1 MQLLQKLIKDQIMS
15 QFDLDVFVPITRPEP
30 EFGDYATPVAMQ
42 LAKILGQNPVE
53 IANQIKSSLEPN
65 LDIESVSVAG
75 PGFINISIKPAS
87 LKKYF
92 DVIWT
97 DNFGS
102 SDSGAGKTVVV
113 DFPSPNMA
121 KPYSVGHL
129 RPGNQGWAIK
139 RLMEQTGWKVIT
151 DNHLGDYGSPFG
163 IWVCGFLHFSSDEAL
178 NRDGIYEL
186 GRVYIEMKSALKK
199 EKENGESILA
209 DEVQSWLLKLENSD
223 EQALEYSKRFNEI
236 SLEHIHKVMARLNIR
251 TDYELGEA
259 FFAPK
264 AKQAIDNLVK
274 DNVATTNEDGSVI
287 VDLSDQGIDVPILL
301 KKSNGALLYAST
313 DLATLVYRQENWQ
326 PDRVIYCVGQEQQF
340 YFSQLFALAK
350 KIGLST
356 ELIHLWFGVIDQI
369 GPGGVREKMSS
380 RKGVVLMEELLDQA
394 EAKAREITEGRS
406 IGDEDIKTI
415 ALGAIKFSDFASD
428 RRTNILFEWKSIFAL
443 SGYSGPYVQYAG
455 VRLKKIID
463 NIKNDSNNID
473 GEYDYKAEKALI
485 IKLLDYPDTVE
496 LSARD
501 LEPHK
506 VAKYVYD
513 LAREVNRY
521 YETTRV
527 MESGPVEKAARL
539 DVLNKVYNVIKVGLD
554 ILGIQLPSE
563 M

>member
-1 MQLLQKLIKDQIMS
+1 MQLLQQLIKDQIKNH
-15 QFDLDVFVPITRPEP
+15 FNVDLNVVISRPEP

-42 LAKILGQNPVE
+42 LAKTLGQNPLE
-53 IANQIKSSLEPN
+53 IANQIKSSLENNP
-65 LDIESVSVAG
+65 DVESVSVAG

-87 LKKYF
+87 LKKYL
-92 DVIWT
+92 DEIWT

-102 SDSGAGKTVVV
+102 SDNGAGKTVVV

-178 NRDGIYEL
+178 KRDGVYEL

-199 EKENGESILA
+199 EQENGESILA

-223 EQALEYSKRFNEI
+223 EQSLEYSKRFNEI

-259 FFAPK
+259 FFAPN

-274 DNVATTNEDGSVI
+274 DNVATTNKDGSVI

-313 DLATLVYRQENWQ
+313 DLATLLYRQENWQ

-350 KIGLST
+350 KIGLSS

-369 GPGGVREKMSS
+369 GPDGVREKMSS

-394 EAKAREITEGRS
+394 EVKAREITEGRS

-463 NIKNDSNNID
+463 NIKLDSTNID

-527 MESGPVEKAARL
+527 MESGPVEKSARL
-539 DVLNKVYNVIKVGLD
+539 DVLNKVYNVIKGGLD